1 MNVTSKKGAYTN
13 EKESTFN
20 DIHFI
25 HIYHCSCVFTIVET
39 PQFLDVQ
46 LAVNPVQGNMN
57 EVITFE
63 AKVMY
68 GDKEVTDPDEVTFE
82 IWRAHDDKH
91 EKFEPKNKG
100 NGVYV
105 LEKSFSIE
113 GTYYIYAHVTAEKMH
128 NMPKKEFVIGQPSEP
143 EGKGASTEMENG
155 E

>member
-1 MNVTSKKGAYTN
+1 MNVTSKKGAYTYMKKN
-13 EKESTFN
+13 QFLMIVILLMLTIVAACSQQKEK
-20 DIHFI
+20 
-25 HIYHCSCVFTIVET
+25 IVET

-105 LEKSFSIE
+105 LREKFFNRRNLL
-113 GTYYIYAHVTAEKMH
+113 YICTCDSRKNA
-128 NMPKKEFVIGQPSEP
+128 
-143 EGKGASTEMENG
+143 
-155 E
+155 

>member
-1 MNVTSKKGAYTN
+1 MKKNQFLMVFILFIVTIVAACSQQK
-13 EKESTFN
+13 EK
-20 DIHFI
+20 
-25 HIYHCSCVFTIVET
+25 IVET

-82 IWRAHDDKH
+82 IWRAHDDEH

-105 LEKSFSIE
+105 IEKSF
-113 GTYYIYAHVTAEKMH
+113 
-128 NMPKKEFVIGQPSEP
+128 
-143 EGKGASTEMENG
+143 
-155 E
+155 

>member
-1 MNVTSKKGAYTN
+1 MKKNQFLMVFILFIVTIVAACSQQK
-13 EKESTFN
+13 EK
-20 DIHFI
+20 
-25 HIYHCSCVFTIVET
+25 IVET

-82 IWRAHDDKH
+82 IWRAHDDEH

-143 EGKGASTEMENG
+143 EGKGASIEMENG